1 MNIRQIKALI
11 DLLKKNDITE
21 IELEEGDQYIR
32 LSRKATVIDGVAYNA
47 PHAHAPQET
56 HKIPEPVAEH
66 KSLHSHGHTLK
77 SPMVGTI
84 YLASSPEASP
94 FVSIGQRV
102 KLGDTL
108 CIVEA
113 MKMFNEVEADK
124 VGVISEILV
133 SNGEAVEFNQPLFVI
148 SEA

>member
-21 IELEEGDQYIR
+21 IELEEGEQYIR
-32 LSRKATVIDGVAYNA
+32 LSRKATVIDTKVYSAPEVALPTTSHKA
-47 PHAHAPQET
+47 PEVHV
-56 HKIPEPVAEH
+56 EP
-66 KSLHSHGHTLK
+66 KSLLKQGHLVK

-84 YLASSPEASP
+84 YLASSPESAA
-94 FVSIGQRV
+94 FVTVGQRV
-102 KLGDTL
+102 KIGDTL

-113 MKMFNEVEADK
+113 MKMFNEVESDRS
-124 VGVISEILV
+124 GVISEILV
-133 SNGEAVEFNQPLFVI
+133 NNGEAVEFNQPLFTI